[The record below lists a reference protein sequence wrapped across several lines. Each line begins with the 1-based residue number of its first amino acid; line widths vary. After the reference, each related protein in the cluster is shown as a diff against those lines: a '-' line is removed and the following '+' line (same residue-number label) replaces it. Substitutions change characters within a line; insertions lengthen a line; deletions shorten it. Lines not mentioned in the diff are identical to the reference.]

1 MSQQQ
6 IKHYAHKTKELY
18 LHSLEQL
25 KMHTELRNN
34 TMTTQLSSIYLHKD
48 DIETLKQFLDAFPEA
63 HTVEVTSDT
72 SSGIGAVTKATIHHA
87 EVNGMTVAVTKT
99 LVDESS
105 W

>member
-1 MSQQQ
+1 
-6 IKHYAHKTKELY
+6 
-18 LHSLEQL
+18 
-25 KMHTELRNN
+25 
-34 TMTTQLSSIYLHKD
+34 MTTQLSSIYLHKD

-72 SSGIGAVTKATIHHA
+72 SSGVGAVTKATIHHA